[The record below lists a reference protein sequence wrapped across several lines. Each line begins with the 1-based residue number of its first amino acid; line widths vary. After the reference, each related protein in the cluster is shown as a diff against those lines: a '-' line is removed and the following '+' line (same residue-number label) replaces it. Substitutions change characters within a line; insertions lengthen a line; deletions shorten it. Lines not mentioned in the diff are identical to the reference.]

1 MVGAFLMLAALMTQ
15 APASSPPGRPLLSG
29 RADINDWQAYF
40 DKGAEIL
47 QRYPNRADS
56 MFHWAHRLDPSRAEP
71 LYARWVTFWLKDIGR
86 FEEYLDDDARVLE
99 SAEVIAADSLFLR
112 AMQRNPLVPRPLVA
126 WLFNALPGSWD
137 DNPATRGWLAY
148 SKRQYP
154 LAASYFGQMTRS
166 NNERYVWFHLARA
179 LTFMPDQ
186 QFDSATTEMNTLLAR
201 LRASM
206 DTQRMQS
213 IYESQ
218 EIVTYAIGLL
228 QIVRGLPDSARR
240 SFERAVEEN
249 LAFFPAHMELGEL
262 ALGRFNRGAAE
273 RSFRQAAELAPNE
286 AWVQER
292 LGAILLRMG
301 KSADALVPLE
311 RAIQLEPYYAE
322 SYWLLAKA
330 WEGAGDKTAAIKAYQ
345 QYLERAPRRDT
356 TAINDSQR
364 RLAALRTSP

>member
-1 MVGAFLMLAALMTQ
+1 MVGAILTLAALVTQ
-15 APASSPPGRPLLSG
+15 APASSPPSRPQLSG

-40 DKGAEIL
+40 DNGAEIL

-86 FEEYLDDDARVLE
+86 FEQYLDDDSQVLD
-99 SAEVIAADSLFLR
+99 SPEVIAADSLYLR
-112 AMQRNPLVPRPLVA
+112 AMQRNPLVPRPLEA

-148 SKRQYP
+148 SKRQYS
-154 LAASYFGQMTRS
+154 LAASYFGQLTHAG
-166 NNERYVWFHLARA
+166 NERYIWFHLDRA

-201 LRASM
+201 LRGRV
-206 DTQRMQS
+206 DTQRTQP
-213 IYESQ
+213 IYQSQ
-218 EIVTYAIGLL
+218 EYVTYTIGLL
-228 QIVRGLPDSARR
+228 QLVRGLPDSARR
-240 SFERAVEEN
+240 SFESAVEEN

-262 ALGRFNRGAAE
+262 ALGRFNRAAAE

-292 LGAILLRMG
+292 FGAILVRMG
-301 KSADALVPLE
+301 KSTDALAPLE

-330 WEGAGDKTAAIKAYQ
+330 WEGSGDKVAAMKAYQ

-356 TAINDSQR
+356 ATVNDSRR